1 MIKSKFLLFLL
12 LFCSPV
18 AMAQEQD
25 KLLQLLKSELTYSM
39 NELKAG
45 SSSLLHESAGNGRL
59 HGERHK

>member
-25 KLLQLLKSELTYSM
+25 KLLQLLKS
-39 NELKAG
+39 AG